1 MGQLEFI
8 KGGEKG
14 IQAEEM
20 CGQRQGDKV
29 SSSGKF
35 GVCQSSL
42 A

>member
-1 MGQLEFI
+1 MGQLEI
-8 KGGEKG
+8 SKEEEKG
-14 IQAEEM
+14 IQAEVL

-35 GVCQSSL
+35 RVCQSSL